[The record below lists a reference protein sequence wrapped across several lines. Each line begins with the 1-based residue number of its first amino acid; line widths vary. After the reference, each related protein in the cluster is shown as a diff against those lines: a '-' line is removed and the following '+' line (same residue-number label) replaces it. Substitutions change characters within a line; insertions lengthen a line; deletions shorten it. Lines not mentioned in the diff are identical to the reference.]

1 MKKIFFAVVCLSAC
15 TCLFAKTAE
24 VYNNQITKN
33 YLQENFSKELK
44 ELKTELNK
52 AQKVS
57 VPQQK
62 PLEQQSAQYQ
72 AIVKA
77 VEKALQHAIDNTE
90 QYIAKYQNNKDKQEY
105 LEYFKESKKVY
116 QDLQKQK
123 VSIKI
128 AEYVKNNLNI
138 SIIKDISAHCFN
150 SDQVTVDFSYAN
162 RNAKIIY
169 QTENGHIM
177 HVIAQDI
184 LNGDR

>member
-1 MKKIFFAVVCLSAC
+1 MKKIFFAVICLSAC
-15 TCLFAKTAE
+15 TCLFAKSAE

-116 QDLQKQK
+116 QNLQKQK

-128 AEYVKNNLNI
+128 AEYAKNNLNI
-138 SIIKDISAHCFN
+138 SIIKDISAHCLN
-150 SDQVTVDFSYAN
+150 SEQVTLDFSYAD
-162 RNAKIIY
+162 RKAKIIY
-169 QTENGHIM
+169 QAENGHIM